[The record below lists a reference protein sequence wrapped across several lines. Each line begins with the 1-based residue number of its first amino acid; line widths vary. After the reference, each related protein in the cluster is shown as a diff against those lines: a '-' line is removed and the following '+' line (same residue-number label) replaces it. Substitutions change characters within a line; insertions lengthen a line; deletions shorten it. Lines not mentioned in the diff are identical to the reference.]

1 MPDRVASATRIAAL
15 LLAVTTTLACGSFR
29 LPFSLPFMSGSS
41 RMYGST
47 MTEDELRNELSGYAA
62 RFGAY
67 VSDASEDIASESPD
81 RAIRRRTLIW
91 QMKMIPPVQEAAFAD
106 TAQEGFLRVLGLAIA
121 QDQYLSTGEGRN
133 LFGAQQHIAVEAA
146 EWLRDDAKDIA
157 ARLLPPDKLAKV
169 MEEVTALVDKN
180 PIVGRDF
187 SLQRIVQARTK
198 LSTSSSLMG
207 VLTLPLAPF
216 KALEGVDSG
225 AESIRDFNVTARQ
238 FSLIVAQLPD
248 QLRTQMELFLYDV
261 EDRQTVIESVAA
273 MQAMADSAQRA
284 SLAIEKLPADLQK
297 SLADSKSAL
306 EEANKALLTAKD
318 VMAPLALTSENL
330 KLASDVWGKVLE
342 RDPNEPPGR
351 PFDIREWKETAAQIG
366 TSANELRAF
375 ATEIQTISGGAG
387 TPLEAA
393 IDRLSLRA
401 AQLVALFF
409 ALLVA
414 YRLLAWRLG
423 RARPTS

>member
-1 MPDRVASATRIAAL
+1 
-15 LLAVTTTLACGSFR
+15 
-29 LPFSLPFMSGSS
+29 
-41 RMYGST
+41 
-47 MTEDELRNELSGYAA
+47 
-62 RFGAY
+62 
-67 VSDASEDIASESPD
+67 VSDAAEDIASETHD

-121 QDQYLSTGEGRN
+121 QEQYLRTGEGHN

-146 EWLRDDAKDIA
+146 TWLKDDAVEIA
-157 ARLLPPDKLAKV
+157 ARLLPPERLAKV
-169 MEEVTALVDKN
+169 LAEGTELVEKN

-187 SLQRIVQARTK
+187 SLQRIVNARTK
-198 LSTSSSLMG
+198 LQTSSSLMG

-261 EDRQTVIESVAA
+261 EDRDTVLQSVAA
-273 MQAMADSAQRA
+273 IEAMAASAQRA
-284 SLAIEKLPADLQK
+284 SLSIEQLPANLQK
-297 SLADSKSAL
+297 SLADSHGAL
-306 EEANKALLTAKD
+306 QEANKALLTAKD
-318 VMAPLALTSENL
+318 VLVPLSQVSDDL
-330 KLASDVWGKVLE
+330 KLASESWGTVLA

-351 PFDIREWKETAAQIG
+351 PFDIVEWQSAAAQIG
-366 TSANELRAF
+366 TSANELRAL
-375 ATEIQTISGGAG
+375 ATEINTLTGG
-387 TPLEAA
+387 TQLAA
-393 IDRLSLRA
+393 AVDHAAWRA

-409 ALLVA
+409 TLLVV
-414 YRLLAWRLG
+414 YRLVAWRLG
-423 RARPTS
+423 RTRSAG

>member
-1 MPDRVASATRIAAL
+1 VPSRVASATRIAAL
-15 LLAVTTTLACGSFR
+15 LLAIATTLACGSFR
-29 LPFSLPFMSGSS
+29 LPFSFVGSQQ
-41 RMYGST
+41 MYGST

-67 VSDASEDIASESPD
+67 VSDASEDISSESQD

-106 TAQEGFLRVLGLAIA
+106 TAQEGFLRVLGLAVA
-121 QDQYLSTGEGRN
+121 QDQYLTTGEGRN

-146 EWLRDDAKDIA
+146 VWLKDDAVEIA
-157 ARLLPPDKLAKV
+157 SRLLPPDKLATV
-169 MEEVTALVDKN
+169 MDEVAALVDKN

-198 LSTSSSLMG
+198 LTTSSSLLG

-248 QLRTQMELFLYDV
+248 ELRTQMELFLYDV

-273 MQAMADSAQRA
+273 MQAMAESAQRA

-297 SLADSKSAL
+297 SLADSKGAL

-318 VMAPLALTSENL
+318 VMAPLAQTSENL
-330 KLASDVWGKVLE
+330 KLASDVWGQVLE
-342 RDPNEPPGR
+342 RDPNAAPSR
-351 PFDIREWKETAAQIG
+351 PFDIREWQETAAQIG
-366 TSANELRAF
+366 ISANELRAF

-423 RARPTS
+423 RTRRES

>member
-1 MPDRVASATRIAAL
+1 MPSRFASATRIAAL
-15 LLAVTTTLACGSFR
+15 GLALTTTLACSSFR
-29 LPFSLPFMSGSS
+29 LPFSIPFLGPQNMPG
-41 RMYGST
+41 RT
-47 MTEDELRNELSGYAA
+47 MTEDELRNELSSYAA

-67 VSDASEDIASESPD
+67 VSDASEDIASESND
-81 RAIRRRTLIW
+81 RTIRRRTLIW

-121 QDQYLSTGEGRN
+121 QDLYLRDGEGRN

-146 EWLRDDAKDIA
+146 EWLRDDAKEIA
-157 ARLLPPDKLAKV
+157 ARLLPPEKLAKV
-169 MEEVTALVDKN
+169 MEEVTALVDAN

-187 SLQRIVQARTK
+187 SLQRVVHARSK
-198 LSTSSSLMG
+198 IPTSSTLMG

-261 EDRQTVIESVAA
+261 EDRRTVIESVAA

-297 SLADSKSAL
+297 SLADSQGAL
-306 EEANKALLTAKD
+306 QEANKALLTAKD
-318 VMAPLALTSENL
+318 VMAPLAQTSENL

-409 ALLVA
+409 ALLIA

-423 RARPTS
+423 RTRRDN